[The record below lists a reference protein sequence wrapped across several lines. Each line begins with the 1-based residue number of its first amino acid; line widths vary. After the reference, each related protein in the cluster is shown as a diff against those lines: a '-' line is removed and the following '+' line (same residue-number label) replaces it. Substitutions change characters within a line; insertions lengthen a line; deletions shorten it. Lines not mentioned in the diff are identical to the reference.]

1 MIITIEDL
9 QKFTQIYPDD
19 NENQQELFIQAAT
32 DIVCNYLRYN
42 PEEKEYSIFVNGN
55 GINEIEINYKPITE
69 IKEIKVNNEKT
80 NLEKIAFTDN
90 CIFYK
95 DNNTFPK
102 GNKNINIIFKAGYKI
117 IPAIIKLTT
126 LRIAGILQT
135 ENNNNIG
142 ISSKSFQDSGT
153 RTFVNTTNF
162 DKYLLQI
169 SDYRIK

>member
-19 NENQQELFIQAAT
+19 NETQQELFIQAAN

-42 PEEKEYSIFVNGN
+42 PEEKEYNIFVNGN
-55 GINEIEINYKPITE
+55 GTNEIEINYKPITE
-69 IKEIKVNNEKT
+69 IKEIKINNET
-80 NLEKIAFTDN
+80 ISIDNIAFYNN

-95 DNNTFPK
+95 DSNTFPK
-102 GNKNINIIFKAGYKI
+102 GKINIIFKAGYKI
-117 IPAIIKLTT
+117 VPAIIKLTT

-162 DKYLLQI
+162 DKYLLPI

>member
-19 NENQQELFIQAAT
+19 NETQQELFIQAAN

-42 PEEKEYSIFVNGN
+42 PEEKEYNIFVNGN
-55 GINEIEINYKPITE
+55 GTNEIEINYKPITE
-69 IKEIKVNNEKT
+69 IKEIKINNET
-80 NLEKIAFTDN
+80 ISIDNIAFYNN

-95 DNNTFPK
+95 DNNTFPIGK
-102 GNKNINIIFKAGYKI
+102 INIIFKAGYKV

-162 DKYLLQI
+162 DKYLLPI